1 MTVTITSLNWREKV
15 TPPVAPWPAVP
26 YLIAN
31 ICWRVEPGGDD
42 DEGTHGI
49 FLSATEEYHRV
60 LTVDD
65 PERFDEYLMSDAGFG
80 MFQYP
85 GLQHQYTFKDV
96 KWRYIEKFSTFW
108 LREWIVD
115 SPVTRAILKELE
127 VFQKTGRLPS
137 VYRGTDSHIIYSYL
151 SILNQL
157 WD

>member
-1 MTVTITSLNWREKV
+1 
-15 TPPVAPWPAVP
+15 
-26 YLIAN
+26 
-31 ICWRVEPGGDD
+31 VEPGGDD

-49 FLSATEEYHRV
+49 FLSATEDYHRV

-65 PERFDEYLMSDAGFG
+65 SEQWEEYLADWNGFD
-80 MFQYP
+80 
-85 GLQHQYTFKDV
+85 LLQYTGLERRYTLNDK
-96 KWRYIEKFSTFW
+96 KWRYLEKFDVFW

-127 VFQKTGRLPS
+127 VFQKTGKLPS
-137 VYRGTDSHIIYSYL
+137 VYRGPDSHIIYSYL

>member
-1 MTVTITSLNWREKV
+1 
-15 TPPVAPWPAVP
+15 
-26 YLIAN
+26 
-31 ICWRVEPGGDD
+31 VEPGGDD

-49 FLSATEEYHRV
+49 FLSATEEYHEV

-65 PERFDEYLMSDAGFG
+65 SEQWEEYLADWNGFDLL
-80 MFQYP
+80 QYP
-85 GLQHQYTFKDV
+85 GLERRYTLNDK
-96 KWRYIEKFSTFW
+96 KWRYLEKFDVFW

-127 VFQKTGRLPS
+127 VFQKTGKLPS